1 MTSASTRPARQADGE
16 WDRALLVRYLEQRFA
31 CVESC
36 RACARA
42 CARHAHGLD
51 HSNRA
56 LTCVEICDRTA
67 RLLTEEPPRR
77 AEDEAELSFRLAW
90 CREACLDC
98 AARCADEACLDCAA
112 RCADRRDPGFADCVR
127 ACRDCADACAQLLR
141 TLEAAN

>member
-1 MTSASTRPARQADGE
+1 MTSASTRSARQADGE
-16 WDRALLVRYLEQRFA
+16 WDRERLVRYLEQRFA

-51 HSNRA
+51 TSNRA

-67 RLLTEEPPRR
+67 RLLAGEPPRR
-77 AEDEAELSFRLAW
+77 AEDESELSFRLAW

-98 AARCADEACLDCAA
+98 AARCTDLRAPDAEA
-112 RCADRRDPGFADCVR
+112 ADCVR
-127 ACRDCADACAQLLR
+127 ACRACADACTQLLR
-141 TLEAAN
+141 TLETAH

>member
-1 MTSASTRPARQADGE
+1 MTSASTRSARQADGE
-16 WDRALLVRYLEQRFA
+16 WDRERLVRYLEQRFA

-51 HSNRA
+51 NSNRA
-56 LTCVEICDRTA
+56 LTCLEICDRTA

-98 AARCADEACLDCAA
+98 AARCT
-112 RCADRRDPGFADCVR
+112 DRQDPGSADCVR